1 MNAPQVVRDASPE
14 EGASPGK
21 RGTRRPAPG
30 LVGHILLVLLSA
42 GYAVGAVL
50 GWGSPRIAAFMGDFG
65 LSLAGLVACASCV
78 LYALRGRTRFRPAW
92 LLFAFSS
99 VMAAGGNAVWG
110 WYEVVLQ
117 QSVPVPGLADLFFLL
132 FAPPAIV
139 GLLVLAKRPVTRAGW
154 ACLAL
159 DSWLIGG
166 SLLTLS
172 WSLALAHTTQ
182 FRGESV
188 PRAALSLA
196 YPLLDIALVS
206 MVLALHFK
214 RSAAGRFAINTA
226 VGAFA
231 LTVLCDA
238 LFTSPLLRDTY
249 RSGQLLDAGWF
260 AGSLLLAY
268 APWVRSTRRAPAA
281 EEPVRT
287 PPATRARTTTFAALT
302 PYLAAAVCTLGL
314 LYSAVNAPSVDRVVL
329 ITACTVVLAL
339 VLRQGIMLVDNIALT
354 QELAHKEEHFRSL
367 VQGSSDVIM
376 IVAPSGVLRYV
387 SPAASGVYGR
397 EAESMLGCEL
407 ASFIHPQDLG
417 QVVHEIRR
425 FLASDPGSEPATRIE
440 CRFKSGCGDWLNVES
455 TVNRLHGGLIL
466 NSRDVTERVRLQAQ
480 LQHNA
485 EHDPLT
491 DLPNRALFTRRVR
504 RALKGRRTGDTGVAV
519 LFIDLDGFKGV
530 NDSIGHQAGDE
541 LLVQA
546 ARRLHESVRSGDT
559 AARLGGDEFAALIV
573 GDGSRDVAARERQ
586 IKELAERLRVA
597 LSLPYTIEG
606 QEVRI
611 AASIGVAFAEN
622 GLGAGE
628 LLRNADLAMYR
639 AKGLGKDRVELY
651 APQLQTEAAR
661 RTVLAGRLRTALEEG
676 EFALLHQPVVCL
688 HTGAVDVVTAEA
700 RWRSAQGILFTP
712 EEFLRGPGDGERG
725 GALGRWLL
733 GEAIAQAAERRDE
746 GHTTPVSVRLGAR
759 ALLDR
764 ATPLSSVEALLT
776 RYALPSGALQIA
788 LRLDDPRVPLEAL
801 ERRLNV
807 LRRLGVRVG
816 LDGFGAGHATIE
828 ALRRLPV
835 DALTLD
841 RGLVGGVVD
850 SARHYKI
857 TAGVLRIATD
867 LGLYTVAEGVDRAEQ
882 VTVLQALGCTHAQGL
897 AFSGPL
903 DEHRLRRALAHG
915 TYPVPGRRPEPVRAA
930 AAARPSLNVLARSAR
945 HTSSAHHT
953 ATLPLVP
960 TAVPVQVRP
969 GHTTR
974 TPPAGT
980 PVTVRPGAQ
989 HSAPPLPVRVTEA
1002 APRLTGMPWSDPTG
1016 RAPLPDAGVRDPLAG
1031 ATGTATASDEAP
1043 GLLVAD
1049 GGATAAEAAVA
1060 EVVAGRGP
1068 QDSGGVYAGAAA
1080 LAPGEPWGTP
1090 GGQRSGSPGQILPVT
1105 APELSTAPPGVGA
1118 DTSSSPATLSLAP
1131 PASLSPAAAPVASA
1145 PTVSLSPGASPAAG
1159 TVPLQPSG
1167 PGEGE
1172 AAPSP
1177 PACALTA
1184 SGLGVVQPVRTWPAV
1199 GARPPVAPVV
1209 LVPGVLPPGLP
1220 EAVAALGS
1228 GLAAFLGKRPG
1239 ERPGGPRTAAE
1250 GAGAGQ
1256 PDAAAPP
1263 Q

>member
-1 MNAPQVVRDASPE
+1 DTAAEHVRSTAHTARRTRAAARSRRFLPPHRTGAHPAHGSGPVSARQAVRGASPGE
-14 EGASPGK
+14 DASPGK
-21 RGTRRPAPG
+21 RGSGRPAPG
-30 LVGHILLVLLSA
+30 LVGQILLVLLSA
-42 GYAVGAVL
+42 GYAIGAVL
-50 GWGSPRIAAFMGDFG
+50 GWGSPRVAAFMGDFG
-65 LSLAGLVACASCV
+65 LSLAGLVACVSCV
-78 LYALRGRTRFRPAW
+78 LYARRSRTRFRPAW

-214 RSAAGRFAINTA
+214 RSSAGRFAINTA

-238 LFTSPLLRDTY
+238 LFTSPLLRDSY

-268 APWVRSTRRAPAA
+268 APWVRSTRRAPA

-287 PPATRARTTTFAALT
+287 SPDARARTSTFAALT

-407 ASFIHPQDLG
+407 ASLIHPEDLG

-425 FLASDPGSEPATRIE
+425 FLAADPGAEPTTRIE

-573 GDGSRDVAARERQ
+573 GDGSRDVAAREQQ
-586 IKELAERLRVA
+586 IKDLAERLRVA

-651 APQLQTEAAR
+651 VPQLQTEAAR
-661 RTVLAGRLRTALEEG
+661 RTALAGRLRTALDEG

-712 EEFLRGPGDGERG
+712 EEFLRGPGPGDGERG

-733 GEAIAQAAERRDE
+733 GEAVAQAAERRGE

-764 ATPLSSVEALLT
+764 ATPLTSVEALLT
-776 RYALPSGALQIA
+776 RYALPAGALQIA

-807 LRRLGVRVG
+807 LRRLGVRIG

-915 TYPVPGRRPEPVRAA
+915 SYPLPGRRPEPVRAA
-930 AAARPSLNVLARSAR
+930 AAARPSLNALARPVR
-945 HTSSAHHT
+945 HTSAAHHT
-953 ATLPLVP
+953 GTVPLVP

-969 GHTTR
+969 THTTR
-974 TPPAGT
+974 TPPGGT
-980 PVTVRPGAQ
+980 PVAARPVAQ
-989 HSAPPLPVRVTEA
+989 RSAHALPELVAET
-1002 APRLTGMPWSDPTG
+1002 APRLTGTPWDDHAG
-1016 RAPLPDAGVRDPLAG
+1016 RAGVPDAGARDHLAG
-1031 ATGTATASDEAP
+1031 ATGTATVIDAAP
-1043 GLLVAD
+1043 GVVTV
-1049 GGATAAEAAVA
+1049 GGGVTAAEAAVA
-1060 EVVAGRGP
+1060 EAVAG
-1068 QDSGGVYAGAAA
+1068 QEAHDSGGIYTGTAA

-1090 GGQRSGSPGQILPVT
+1090 AGQGGGFLGPRDPRDGDGAARGAGGGGRGHLDIGDLPV
-1105 APELSTAPPGVGA
+1105 GGHH
-1118 DTSSSPATLSLAP
+1118 
-1131 PASLSPAAAPVASA
+1131 
-1145 PTVSLSPGASPAAG
+1145 
-1159 TVPLQPSG
+1159 VPMDPL
-1167 PGEGE
+1167 
-1172 AAPSP
+1172 
-1177 PACALTA
+1177 
-1184 SGLGVVQPVRTWPAV
+1184 
-1199 GARPPVAPVV
+1199 
-1209 LVPGVLPPGLP
+1209 
-1220 EAVAALGS
+1220 
-1228 GLAAFLGKRPG
+1228 
-1239 ERPGGPRTAAE
+1239 PGGPVHVLLVH
-1250 GAGAGQ
+1250 GARVPSHLVDSVRVPSRPVHGARVPGR
-1256 PDAAAPP
+1256 PVHVLPG
-1263 Q
+1263 